1 MDGGDDLMKDF
12 PMTLGDE
19 VEVELD
25 IFSGRPNPRWSLSGR
40 RVTELEERL
49 AGLEPV
55 PAAEPQGLGYRGL
68 VIRSKS
74 GTQIRAFNSVVT
86 VTHAHG
92 KSSFGDRA
100 GLEKHLLDQA
110 DEHGFGD
117 LVSEFRDAGSSTS

>member
-1 MDGGDDLMKDF
+1 MDGGDDRVKDV

-49 AGLEPV
+49 TGLESV
-55 PAAEPQGLGYRGL
+55 EAGEPRGLGYRGL
-68 VIRSKS
+68 VIRSNS
-74 GTQIRAFNSVVT
+74 GVEIRAFNSVIT
-86 VTHAHG
+86 VTQAHG
-92 KSSFGDRA
+92 KSSFGDRG